1 MVQKNHSIYIYS
13 ICIALAGFA
22 AACSDDS
29 KSVENNLSCA
39 EGLTICGHACCA
51 DTCCDG
57 VCVNTKNDKN
67 NCGTCGNACLDGKV
81 CMNNTCVASEEA
93 CSDGQEWCNGECV
106 NVQSDAKHC
115 GDCSTR
121 CKDGE
126 SCQSGKCAAGC
137 APNYTLVGDG
147 KCVDTQRDSENCGG
161 EGIVC
166 GDNAYCA
173 DGSCSC
179 RNGYFDC
186 DSDMANGCE
195 SQVACDFPCE
205 PTQQLCADSGTCCD
219 AGTECCGASC
229 CEAGSACCGGDT
241 CLDVSTDPHNC
252 GKCDKKCNANQICE
266 SGECKDAEISCDTEE
281 GMIACWGECVQ
292 SYTDKDNC
300 GECGHACDEGLVCAQ
315 GECTIDCAD
324 DETVC
329 KLEDKQYC
337 AKLAEDP
344 QNCGTCGH
352 VCETSQ
358 VCVTGDE
365 GTVECKEFSEV
376 QPDFTCSPILDP
388 SGEERA
394 PTLCW
399 GNCVDVQTDARHCG
413 VCGNACGEGYECATG
428 VCTKVCDP
436 GLNACGDTCHD
447 FLNDVHACGNC
458 DTQCL
463 TTQTCVEGVCTDSDL
478 NCNEGADPEDP
489 AYVEKTLCWGTC
501 ADLTTDTA
509 HCGACDVACG
519 ENQTCTDGK
528 CADISV
534 EPDPGACNA
543 PMGMCYGVCKD
554 LQNDDANCGKC
565 LNACG
570 TGEKCI
576 EGKCELQCG
585 SLTVCD
591 KACIDTTSSDKN
603 CGACGVE
610 CKDGQT
616 CVGSACQCVEG
627 RKDCDGVADNGCEAP
642 ADIEC
647 CVPGET
653 RFCWRGLPE
662 NRGKGICQ
670 DGSQTCDASGQFW
683 GPCTGGVY
691 PSAITCDEAGFYKGG
706 DQNCNG
712 VDDTTEDCVSSCD
725 LRLTDS
731 SYIGCEYWP
740 VFLQNY
746 SGYSR
751 VYMDMTIVVSNPNDQ
766 PAHVYIFDKAKYDN
780 ASHTPYLEF
789 DVPAGGVVTKLI
801 VGDPTG
807 STQNNL
813 AVPNSGQTIYNYM
826 LNNTMQA
833 PYAFRARSSLPV
845 VVYQFNPYGKS
856 KGYTADAS
864 LLLPTNVLGQDYIDL
879 SYYSSS
885 GTTAANTIGIVAV
898 KPGTTTVEVTPSI
911 KVAQGRN
918 VNTSATIPA
927 IPAETKT
934 TFTLQQFDVLHLQ
947 QGDDGEMTGSKIHAD
962 KPVAVFGGAACT
974 NIRSACDHTEEQLFP
989 TNVWGTNYYA
999 IRAGYNLSS
1008 KTILGSE
1015 FDDYYILAQ
1024 QDNTV
1029 VTITGNQ
1036 GASNTDTIT
1045 LPAYS
1050 GGSGKKAL
1058 TQIITNNNFIGTVTL
1073 NSGQFTKISTIKNF
1087 HVSATKPILV
1097 GQFIDDVA
1105 GIGDPGYTLNV
1116 PVEQYRTNYSF
1127 SIPADYEYD
1136 FVTLVAPKNTKIYYT
1151 GAGYKGTPYNNILI
1165 DSLPSTVFSG
1175 WMTVGNE
1182 NYVYGFLDLDAGTH
1196 YLNGDKKFGALGYGF
1211 GDANSDTDDTSYAY
1225 PIGLNLDRIN
1235 NTN

>member
-1 MVQKNHSIYIYS
+1 MMNKHKISYSVS

-22 AACSDDS
+22 SACSDDS
-29 KSVENNLSCA
+29 KNVENTLTCGD
-39 EGLTICGHACCA
+39 GLTICGHACCA

-67 NCGTCGNACLDGKV
+67 NCGTCGNACLDDKV

-93 CSDGQEWCNGECV
+93 CLDGQEWCNGECV

-137 APNYTLVGDG
+137 AQNYTLVGDG

-161 EGIVC
+161 EGNVC

-205 PTQQLCADSGTCCD
+205 PTQQLCADSGTCCN
-219 AGTECCGASC
+219 AGAECCGASC

-241 CLDVSTDPHNC
+241 CLDLKSDPHHC
-252 GKCDKKCNANQICE
+252 GKCDKECNANQICE
-266 SGECKDAEISCDTEE
+266 SGECKDAEIPCDDVE

-315 GECTIDCAD
+315 GECTIACAD

-358 VCVTGDE
+358 VCVAGDE
-365 GTVECKEFSEV
+365 GVAECKEFSEV

-413 VCGNACGEGYECATG
+413 VCGNACGEGYECTTG

-436 GLNACGDTCHD
+436 SLNACGDTCHD

-489 AYVEKTLCWGTC
+489 SYVEKTLCWGTC
-501 ADLTTDTA
+501 ADLMTDTA

-528 CADISV
+528 CADIPV
-534 EPDPGACNA
+534 EPDPGTCNA

-603 CGACGVE
+603 CGACGAE

-616 CVGSACQCVEG
+616 CVGSACQCAEG
-627 RKDCDGVADNGCEAP
+627 RKDCDNDPSNGCEAP

-653 RFCWRGLPE
+653 RACWRGLPE
-662 NRGKGICQ
+662 NRGKGICK
-670 DGSQTCDASGQFW
+670 DGTQTCDASGQFW

-691 PSAITCDEAGFYKGG
+691 PSAITCDEAGLPYP
-706 DQNCNG
+706 DDRNCNG
-712 VDDTTEDCVSSCD
+712 IADANDDCVTKCD
-725 LRLTDS
+725 LSLSDS
-731 SYIGCEYWP
+731 SYIGCEYWAAYT
-740 VFLQNY
+740 QNY
-746 SGYSR
+746 DSRGNFAVVISNMGNEDATVYAYYGGKKVDTRTVMKGSVETIILSRSNDNNAMLSGT
-751 VYMDMTIVVSNPNDQ
+751 TIQANGFRIVSTKP
-766 PAHVYIFDKAKYDN
+766 
-780 ASHTPYLEF
+780 
-789 DVPAGGVVTKLI
+789 VT
-801 VGDPTG
+801 
-807 STQNNL
+807 
-813 AVPNSGQTIYNYM
+813 A
-826 LNNTMQA
+826 
-833 PYAFRARSSLPV
+833 
-845 VVYQFNPYGKS
+845 YQFNPLREG
-856 KGYTADAS
+856 AIWNDAL
-864 LLLPTNVLGQDYIDL
+864 LLLPKNVYGKKYYNIIGGSADTYIAIQATSPGKTKITVKPNMQTIAGTNRVTNTAIASLAANSSNEFVLNQYEVFQLSAADSMTGTEVTGDRPFVAIGGCASCYNARKMSGDVYDHYSEQLFPYQSWGSEYAFAGFEKERSERDQWRVLAAEDAELTITPAISNLNGTSGSNYSTIGGASKVSIKAGVPYDIVTQDNFHMKSNKPVLVAGFLGDEGASKDS
-879 SYYSSS
+879 SYSLVVPVQQYRSDYSFMIPQSYNYNHITIIAPKDISFVKIYRTAGGTDTPVAEFNNSQFTPIS
-885 GTTAANTIGIVAV
+885 GTNYVYRRHSM
-898 KPGTTTVEVTPSI
+898 GTTHAAYKLV
-911 KVAQGRN
+911 
-918 VNTSATIPA
+918 
-927 IPAETKT
+927 
-934 TFTLQQFDVLHLQ
+934 
-947 QGDDGEMTGSKIHAD
+947 AD
-962 KPVAVFGGAACT
+962 KPVGVQCYG
-974 NIRSACDHTEEQLFP
+974 
-989 TNVWGTNYYA
+989 YY
-999 IRAGYNLSS
+999 
-1008 KTILGSE
+1008 
-1015 FDDYYILAQ
+1015 
-1024 QDNTV
+1024 
-1029 VTITGNQ
+1029 NQ
-1036 GASNTDTIT
+1036 
-1045 LPAYS
+1045 
-1050 GGSGKKAL
+1050 
-1058 TQIITNNNFIGTVTL
+1058 
-1073 NSGQFTKISTIKNF
+1073 
-1087 HVSATKPILV
+1087 
-1097 GQFIDDVA
+1097 
-1105 GIGDPGYTLNV
+1105 
-1116 PVEQYRTNYSF
+1116 
-1127 SIPADYEYD
+1127 
-1136 FVTLVAPKNTKIYYT
+1136 
-1151 GAGYKGTPYNNILI
+1151 
-1165 DSLPSTVFSG
+1165 
-1175 WMTVGNE
+1175 
-1182 NYVYGFLDLDAGTH
+1182 
-1196 YLNGDKKFGALGYGF
+1196 
-1211 GDANSDTDDTSYAY
+1211 TSYAY
-1225 PIGLNLDRIN
+1225 PLGLNLIKLN